1 MNQNLCETSIS
12 DLEKIHEH
20 LKSLNENEM
29 NSFELI
35 GIHISIF
42 TIFEEFSTHL
52 IDDFKKYLDE
62 DISKIFLLP
71 KTVLDSMSANIS
83 GGGDQIIHKYS
94 EKKIRPQIV
103 SYFYFQHFNKTN
115 LKASERK
122 IDEILQPE
130 KPFYKNLELEKILT
144 NLDVP
149 TSHITFG
156 NISSKSTT
164 SASLFISEYSED
176 VRHIIAH
183 KKVTSDNIQIFKNN
197 YPSVK
202 VIENFK
208 IIIQEIYCQYNKN
221 HNRHVYIEQDNIDTI
236 DTTI

>member
-1 MNQNLCETSIS
+1 MNQNLCETSIN
-12 DLEKIHEH
+12 DLEKIREH

-62 DISKIFLLP
+62 DIYKIFLLP
-71 KTVLDSMSANIS
+71 QTILDSMAASIS
-83 GGGDQIIHKYS
+83 DGGDQLINKYS
-94 EKKIRPQIV
+94 EQKIRPKIV
-103 SYFYFQHFNKTN
+103 SYFYFQHFNTSN
-115 LKASERK
+115 LRASERK

-130 KPFYKNLELEKILT
+130 KPFYKNLEMEKILT

-149 TSHITFG
+149 TSNITFE
-156 NISSKSTT
+156 NISSGSTK

-183 KKVTSDNIQIFKNN
+183 KKVTSDNIKIFKNN

-202 VIENFK
+202 VIENFE
-208 IIIQEIYCQYNKN
+208 IIIKEIYYQYNKN
-221 HNRHVYIEQDNIDTI
+221 HNRHVYIEPDHIDTI
-236 DTTI
+236 DTSI